1 MPRPGSG
8 STCLA
13 RWDFEVRLSLTFLQM
28 RNLQHEMEVMK
39 EHLEEEADAKIEVN
53 GQLSLNMI

>member
-1 MPRPGSG
+1 M
-8 STCLA
+8 
-13 RWDFEVRLSLTFLQM
+13 TFLQM

-53 GQLSLNMI
+53 GQLFLNMIQ

>member
-1 MPRPGSG
+1 M
-8 STCLA
+8 TLQ
-13 RWDFEVRLSLTFLQM
+13 QM

-53 GQLSLNMI
+53 GQLSLMMIKET

>member
-1 MPRPGSG
+1 M
-8 STCLA
+8 A

-53 GQLSLNMI
+53 GQLFLNTIQEI